1 VATVIVPTAA
11 LLSVSVLWGTT
22 FVAIKSGLADAS
34 PLLFVGL
41 RFALAALAA
50 SVLVRGRRIDR
61 AAILRGIPLGIV
73 AASAYATQTLG
84 LASTTPA
91 RSAFITGLN
100 VALVPFWGM
109 LLLRRR
115 PGRLPLFGL
124 LISLPGLWLLTT
136 PGGAG
141 WNPGDTWTLACA
153 ILFALHL
160 VLISRAG
167 AKYDIAWLLIS
178 QLAVTAALALAAS
191 AALEEVRLAPTPR
204 LLGCVALTALLAT
217 TGTTWLQLRFQPRL
231 DPTRVAVIYATEP
244 VFAAILSRIF
254 FGEVL
259 TAVGWVGGGL
269 ILAGMVLAESAG
281 ISRASRRWPRR
292 SAAGP
297 SRLPHE

>member
-1 VATVIVPTAA
+1 VIVPTAA
-11 LLSVSVLWGTT
+11 LLAVSLLWGTT

-41 RFALAALAA
+41 RFGVAALAA
-50 SVLVRGRRIDR
+50 SVLVRGKKPDR
-61 AAILRGIPLGIV
+61 AAILRGIPLGVV

-84 LASTTPA
+84 LAVTTPA

-100 VALVPFWGM
+100 VALVPLWGM
-109 LLLRRR
+109 LLLHRR
-115 PGRLPLFGL
+115 PGRLPLLGL
-124 LISLPGLWLLTT
+124 ALSLPGLWLLTA
-136 PGGAG
+136 PGGTG
-141 WNPGDTWTLACA
+141 WNRGDTWTLACA

-178 QLAVTAALALAAS
+178 QLVVTAVLALAAS
-191 AALEEVRLAPTPR
+191 AALEDVRLAPTGR

-231 DPTRVAVIYATEP
+231 DPTRVAVIYASEP

-254 FGEVL
+254 FGEML
-259 TAVGWVGGGL
+259 TALAWVGGGL
-269 ILAGMVLAESAG
+269 ILSGMVLAESG
-281 ISRASRRWPRR
+281 GVSRAFRRQPRR
-292 SAAGP
+292 FAAEP
-297 SRLPHE
+297 SRSPRE